1 MNILQEGTVIE
12 GGFGAIVDE
21 IIRSDADIVFLEEIR
36 NYNGIQFVPRL
47 IAALAA
53 KGAEYFAGD
62 SSTDTAVLS
71 KYPLDKLLGEKDFYK
86 YRFKVSE
93 DVLSPRPDTE
103 VLVEAAVRLV
113 SEQKLQT
120 VLDMGTGSG
129 CIILSLLAEFENL
142 TGAAIDI
149 SEKALE
155 IAKENARR
163 LGISNRIKFYHQS
176 WFNEKLE
183 QVLGE
188 RYDMVVSNPPYIAT
202 SEIDWLERDVKDHDP
217 RLALDGGD
225 DGYKHYR
232 QIAKAAYGLLKQ
244 GGYILLEGGINQ
256 AEEIRK
262 IFENE
267 NFEHKETCMDLAGIK
282 RCIILKK

>member
-1 MNILQEGTVIE
+1 MKIN
-12 GGFGAIVDE
+12 FN
-21 IIRSDADIVFLEEIR
+21 DIVTALKGE
-36 NYNGIQFVPRL
+36 VASPRL
-47 IAALAA
+47 ETRMIL
-53 KGAEYFAGD
+53 GHILSRESNDISPEEYELDEEQFSELRD
-62 SSTDTAVLS
+62 IISKRLS

-163 LGISNRIKFYHQS
+163 LGLSNRIKFYHQS
-176 WFNEKLE
+176 WFNEKME

-188 RYDMVVSNPPYIAT
+188 RYDMIVSNPPYIAT

>member
-1 MNILQEGTVIE
+1 MKIN
-12 GGFGAIVDE
+12 FN
-21 IIRSDADIVFLEEIR
+21 DIVTALKGE
-36 NYNGIQFVPRL
+36 VASPRL
-47 IAALAA
+47 ETRMIL
-53 KGAEYFAGD
+53 GHILSRESNDISPEEYELDEEQFSELRD
-62 SSTDTAVLS
+62 IISKRLS

-163 LGISNRIKFYHQS
+163 LDISNRIKFYHQS
-176 WFNEKLE
+176 WFNEKME

-188 RYDMVVSNPPYIAT
+188 RYDMIVSNPPYIAT

>member
-1 MNILQEGTVIE
+1 MKIN
-12 GGFGAIVDE
+12 FN
-21 IIRSDADIVFLEEIR
+21 DIVTALKGE
-36 NYNGIQFVPRL
+36 VASPRL
-47 IAALAA
+47 ETRMIL
-53 KGAEYFAGD
+53 GHILSRESNDISPEEYELDEEQFSELRD
-62 SSTDTAVLS
+62 IISKRLS

-86 YRFKVSE
+86 YRFTVSE

-103 VLVEAAVRLV
+103 VLVETAVRLV

>member
-1 MNILQEGTVIE
+1 MKIN
-12 GGFGAIVDE
+12 FN
-21 IIRSDADIVFLEEIR
+21 DIVTALKGE
-36 NYNGIQFVPRL
+36 VASPRL
-47 IAALAA
+47 ETRRIL
-53 KGAEYFAGD
+53 GHILSRESNDISPEEYELDEEQFSELRD
-62 SSTDTAVLS
+62 IISKRLS

-217 RLALDGGD
+217 DGTGTR
-225 DGYKHYR
+225 YNPV
-232 QIAKAAYGLLKQ
+232 QSV
-244 GGYILLEGGINQ
+244 
-256 AEEIRK
+256 
-262 IFENE
+262 
-267 NFEHKETCMDLAGIK
+267 
-282 RCIILKK
+282 CIIHT

>member
-1 MNILQEGTVIE
+1 MKIN
-12 GGFGAIVDE
+12 FN
-21 IIRSDADIVFLEEIR
+21 DIVTALKGE
-36 NYNGIQFVPRL
+36 VASPRL
-47 IAALAA
+47 ETRMIL
-53 KGAEYFAGD
+53 GHILSRESNDISPEEYELDEEQFSELRD
-62 SSTDTAVLS
+62 IISKRLS

-188 RYDMVVSNPPYIAT
+188 RYDMIVSNPPYIAT

>member
-1 MNILQEGTVIE
+1 MKIN
-12 GGFGAIVDE
+12 FN
-21 IIRSDADIVFLEEIR
+21 DIVTALKGE
-36 NYNGIQFVPRL
+36 VASPRL
-47 IAALAA
+47 ETRMIL
-53 KGAEYFAGD
+53 GHILSRESNDISSEEYELDEEQFSELRD
-62 SSTDTAVLS
+62 IISKRLS

>member
-1 MNILQEGTVIE
+1 
-12 GGFGAIVDE
+12 
-21 IIRSDADIVFLEEIR
+21 
-36 NYNGIQFVPRL
+36 
-47 IAALAA
+47 
-53 KGAEYFAGD
+53 
-62 SSTDTAVLS
+62 
-71 KYPLDKLLGEKDFYK
+71 
-86 YRFKVSE
+86 
-93 DVLSPRPDTE
+93 
-103 VLVEAAVRLV
+103 
-113 SEQKLQT
+113 
-120 VLDMGTGSG
+120 MGTGSG

-163 LGISNRIKFYHQS
+163 LGLSNRIKFYHQS
-176 WFNEKLE
+176 WFNEKME

-188 RYDMVVSNPPYIAT
+188 RYDMIVSNPPYIAT

>member
-1 MNILQEGTVIE
+1 MKIN
-12 GGFGAIVDE
+12 FN
-21 IIRSDADIVFLEEIR
+21 DIVTALKGE
-36 NYNGIQFVPRL
+36 VASPRL
-47 IAALAA
+47 ETRMIL
-53 KGAEYFAGD
+53 GHILSRESNDISPEEYELDEEQFSELRD
-62 SSTDTAVLS
+62 IISKRLS

-163 LGISNRIKFYHQS
+163 LGLSNRIKFYHQS

>member
-1 MNILQEGTVIE
+1 MKIN
-12 GGFGAIVDE
+12 FN
-21 IIRSDADIVFLEEIR
+21 DIVTALKGE
-36 NYNGIQFVPRL
+36 VASPRL
-47 IAALAA
+47 ETRMIL
-53 KGAEYFAGD
+53 GHILSRESNDISPEEYELDEEQFSELRD
-62 SSTDTAVLS
+62 IISKRLS

-103 VLVEAAVRLV
+103 VLVEAAVRLI

-163 LGISNRIKFYHQS
+163 LGLSNRIKFYHQS
-176 WFNEKLE
+176 WFNEKME

-188 RYDMVVSNPPYIAT
+188 RYDMIVSNPPYIAT

>member
-1 MNILQEGTVIE
+1 MKIN
-12 GGFGAIVDE
+12 FN
-21 IIRSDADIVFLEEIR
+21 DIVTALKGE
-36 NYNGIQFVPRL
+36 VASPRL
-47 IAALAA
+47 ETRMIL
-53 KGAEYFAGD
+53 GHILSRESNDISPEEYELDEEQFSELRD
-62 SSTDTAVLS
+62 IISKRLS

-163 LGISNRIKFYHQS
+163 LGLSNRIKFYHQS

-188 RYDMVVSNPPYIAT
+188 RYDMVVSNPPYIAM
-202 SEIDWLERDVKDHDP
+202 SERKDMERNVLEWEPARALFVPDEDP
-217 RLALDGGD
+217 LRFYRHIARLGQSLLTAGGRL
-225 DGYKHYR
+225 YF
-232 QIAKAAYGLLKQ
+232 
-244 GGYILLEGGINQ
+244 EINQ
-256 AEEIRK
+256 AYGPQ
-262 IFENE
+262 
-267 NFEHKETCMDLAGIK
+267 TADLLRQSGYTEVRLRQDLSGNDRFVSGIHP
-282 RCIILKK
+282 

>member
-1 MNILQEGTVIE
+1 MKIN
-12 GGFGAIVDE
+12 FN
-21 IIRSDADIVFLEEIR
+21 DIVTALKGE
-36 NYNGIQFVPRL
+36 VASPRL
-47 IAALAA
+47 ETRMIL
-53 KGAEYFAGD
+53 GHILSRESNDISPEEYELDEEQFSELRD
-62 SSTDTAVLS
+62 IISKRLS

-113 SEQKLQT
+113 LEQKLQT

>member
-1 MNILQEGTVIE
+1 MKIN
-12 GGFGAIVDE
+12 FN
-21 IIRSDADIVFLEEIR
+21 DIVTALKGE
-36 NYNGIQFVPRL
+36 VASPRL
-47 IAALAA
+47 ETRMIL
-53 KGAEYFAGD
+53 GHILSRESNDISPEEYELDEEQFSELRD
-62 SSTDTAVLS
+62 IISKRLS

-262 IFENE
+262 IFENK

>member
-1 MNILQEGTVIE
+1 MKIN
-12 GGFGAIVDE
+12 FN
-21 IIRSDADIVFLEEIR
+21 DIVTALKGE
-36 NYNGIQFVPRL
+36 VASPRL
-47 IAALAA
+47 ETRMIL
-53 KGAEYFAGD
+53 GHILSRESNDISPEEYELDEEQFSELRD
-62 SSTDTAVLS
+62 IISKRLS

-163 LGISNRIKFYHQS
+163 LGLSNRIKFYHQS
-176 WFNEKLE
+176 WFNEKME